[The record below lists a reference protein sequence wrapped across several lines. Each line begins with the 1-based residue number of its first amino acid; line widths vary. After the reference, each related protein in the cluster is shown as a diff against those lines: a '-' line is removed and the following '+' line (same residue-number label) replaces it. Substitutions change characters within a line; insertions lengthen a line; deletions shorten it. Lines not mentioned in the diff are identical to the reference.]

1 MAVKNE
7 ARHPGEYVASEA
19 KGTRSREVVTL
30 TGAVFT
36 PGQVLGKITASGK
49 YAPWDPA
56 GGDGTENAAGI
67 CLDHYD
73 ASSADVNGVIHTEQ
87 WKLVVTEA
95 KPDWQAA
102 NLRTL
107 PLARTLVARCP
118 VARCHA
124 ARVPKVLVLVRVRV
138 LIAAQKLGEP
148 CLSTTVGIGHEIIGL
163 CALGC

>member
-73 ASSADVNGVIHTEQ
+73 ASSADVNGVIHTRDM
-87 WKLVVTEA
+87 EA
-95 KPDWQAA
+95 VLPALTFPDTATQGEKDQA
-102 NLRTL
+102 
-107 PLARTLVARCP
+107 VAD
-118 VARCHA
+118 
-124 ARVPKVLVLVRVRV
+124 LL
-138 LIAAQKLGEP
+138 
-148 CLSTTVGIGHEIIGL
+148 
-163 CALGC
+163 ALGIKCLDGGVDIT